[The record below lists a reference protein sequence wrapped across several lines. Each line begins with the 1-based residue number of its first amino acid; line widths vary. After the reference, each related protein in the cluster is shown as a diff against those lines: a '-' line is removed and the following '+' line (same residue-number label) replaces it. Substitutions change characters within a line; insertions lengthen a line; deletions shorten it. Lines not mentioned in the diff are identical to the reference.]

1 MFEPTNEAINN
12 IIAVIAKEKHQI
24 VNPWIGIHHLH
35 NESRTV
41 FSSDNTTVIWNNW
54 NANEP
59 NNLNNIEDCV
69 HLYNDRN
76 EYDDCFFH
84 SVGNGYC
91 DVENNKEKCFWD
103 GGDCC
108 SYHGDGICDDKNNNE
123 ECDWD
128 GGDCC
133 GDNVKTINSND
144 EITCIVCECH
154 DPNFELIQCKYAQ
167 ISNGFC
173 NDVNNNEKCKWD
185 GGDCCGDNVRS
196 VNYDGEITCTVSDST
211 GVCDCLEPFRWNDDN
226 CDEFRRFICEK
237 GETG

>member
-1 MFEPTNEAINN
+1 MTKNLLFMILLRSCCIDFDHNY
-12 IIAVIAKEKHQI
+12 
-24 VNPWIGIHHLH
+24 HLVSS
-35 NESRTV
+35 ERSVTRTDACQ
-41 FSSDNTTVIWNNW
+41 SDYY
-54 NANEP
+54 
-59 NNLNNIEDCV
+59 
-69 HLYNDRN
+69 YN
-76 EYDDCFFH
+76 
-84 SVGNGYC
+84 VGDEYC
-91 DVENNKEKCFWD
+91 DDDLNKEEFCWD

-108 SYHGDGICDDKNNNE
+108 GDNIVTIHCSVCQCLEPGYSIKAPDSSGCKDSWRGDGHCDDENNNE

-167 ISNGFC
+167 IRNGIC

-196 VNYDGEITCTVSDST
+196 VNDDGEITCTD
-211 GVCDCLEPFRWNDDN
+211 CDCLEPFRWNDDN

-237 GETG
+237 EETG